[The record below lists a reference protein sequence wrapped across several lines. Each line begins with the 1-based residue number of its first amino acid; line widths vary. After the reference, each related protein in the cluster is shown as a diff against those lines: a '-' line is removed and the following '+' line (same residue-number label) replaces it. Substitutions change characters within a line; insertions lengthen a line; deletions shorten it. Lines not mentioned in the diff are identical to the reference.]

1 MARAFPALRHP
12 PSAAPSPSCLP
23 SLPSAILLSL
33 SISLSRFSLFSPFLR
48 SPSLL
53 SARRL
58 CFQPSSSL
66 PASPPFNLKV
76 SAFRAFQPLPLVTF
90 RYAIPPRYC
99 VAIVA
104 LLFHPRYPP
113 PRNSSLRRI
122 SAISPLSSSS
132 SSRLSPRSL
141 SRGGGRKYRT
151 CVSLPL
157 GKLEM
162 ARALP
167 RTYPVR
173 INAKHAFLG
182 EDRRLGE
189 RRAIEPPPRL
199 PAFVSFFPR
208 NVGHAT
214 RCGTDTFMRSNC
226 AFSS

>member
-66 PASPPFNLKV
+66 PAAPPFNLKV

-104 LLFHPRYPP
+104 LLSHPRYPP

-141 SRGGGRKYRT
+141 SRGGGGEKIPHVRVSPSGKVGNGESPAANLPGKDQRETRIPRRRPTTRRT
-151 CVSLPL
+151 SSD
-157 GKLEM
+157 
-162 ARALP
+162 
-167 RTYPVR
+167 RTS
-173 INAKHAFLG
+173 AK
-182 EDRRLGE
+182 
-189 RRAIEPPPRL
+189 
-199 PAFVSFFPR
+199 V
-208 NVGHAT
+208 T
-214 RCGTDTFMRSNC
+214 RVC
-226 AFSS
+226 